1 MRRWTP
7 RTVCTARLGR
17 PLSTQYMGAKRSSS
31 IRGSASF
38 RKTSAQLL
46 SRRLA
51 FFGVTRNWD
60 CQRLSCGSRIRT
72 SSPPSARRSAHDLL
86 LHYPHLA
93 PGWRGVFTNKSILD
107 YEGQDRPAKMPG
119 AGHQRRT
126 RIQPSSSG
134 AVVQGHMLCPLL
146 ICLQIRHL
154 RISRLPVHHTSI
166 DPSSL
171 GFVLPT
177 GLD

>member
-7 RTVCTARLGR
+7 RRSRPR

-60 CQRLSCGSRIRT
+60 CQRKGLVFGT

-93 PGWRGVFTNKSILD
+93 PGWRGVFTNKSRLPLFLFGILFGLSMD
-107 YEGQDRPAKMPG
+107 Y
-119 AGHQRRT
+119 
-126 RIQPSSSG
+126 
-134 AVVQGHMLCPLL
+134 HMLLL
-146 ICLQIRHL
+146 NRIKESHDKGFSNEEAVSEGIKLTAGQITAQQLSWSVSSVR
-154 RISRLPVHHTSI
+154 SRW
-166 DPSSL
+166 
-171 GFVLPT
+171 GA
-177 GLD
+177 